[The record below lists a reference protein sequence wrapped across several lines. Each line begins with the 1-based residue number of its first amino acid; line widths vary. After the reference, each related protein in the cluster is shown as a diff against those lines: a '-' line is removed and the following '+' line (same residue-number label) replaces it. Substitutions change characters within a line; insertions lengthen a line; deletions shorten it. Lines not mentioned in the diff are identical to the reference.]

1 MLKKINKAMK
11 KRKYNTINLKYTASL
26 EENKR
31 NQDKIIELQDKV
43 ITIME
48 DNDIYQK
55 YIIETLKKDIVKIR
69 NKAKKEKGLK

>member
-43 ITIME
+43 IAIME